1 MKIQETTMKQSTKI
15 EIGAGLLAGAA
26 SAAAGYYYLAS
37 GDAAKNRKAATRWAH
52 DLRGDVVRQARKI
65 QDIEQ
70 ADYLAIVDGATQM
83 YARIRGLDKKDLNR
97 AAGELKDN
105 WEWLRK
111 EVASGG
117 RRLLKKGTAKARSS
131 KGSKSISKVRGAVVR
146 IAKKAKKQVRAK
158 KGSR

>member
-1 MKIQETTMKQSTKI
+1 MKQNTKI

-26 SAAAGYYYLAS
+26 TAAAAGYYYFAS
-37 GDAAKNRKAATRWAH
+37 DGATKHRSVAARWARE
-52 DLRGDVVRQARKI
+52 LKSDVVRQARKI

-83 YARIRGLDKKDLNR
+83 YARIRGLDKNDLSR

-105 WEWLRK
+105 WEWLRD

-117 RRLLKKGTAKARSS
+117 SRLLKKGTAKTRSS
-131 KGSKSISKVRGAVVR
+131 KSSKSIRTVRGAVVR
-146 IAKKAKKQVRAK
+146 IAKKAKKQVRGK